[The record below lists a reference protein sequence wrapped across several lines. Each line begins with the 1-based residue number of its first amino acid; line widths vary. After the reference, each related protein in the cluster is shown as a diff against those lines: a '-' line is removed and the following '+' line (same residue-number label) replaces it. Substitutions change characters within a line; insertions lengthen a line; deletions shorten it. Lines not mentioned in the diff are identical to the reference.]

1 VNNFVESI
9 RRKTRKTRIM
19 KALHKWLNKHNTST
33 SFEKNTYTP
42 PMGVN
47 DANRKQFFTTYNL
60 ELVNEIRRIKLNQ
73 VNK

>member
-1 VNNFVESI
+1 MNNFVESI

-19 KALHKWLNKHNTST
+19 KALHKWLNKHNTPT

>member
-1 VNNFVESI
+1 
-9 RRKTRKTRIM
+9 M
-19 KALHKWLNKHNTST
+19 KALTKWLNKHNTPT
-33 SFEKNTYTP
+33 SFEKNTYTQ

-47 DANRKQFFTTYNL
+47 DANRMQFFTTYNI

>member
-1 VNNFVESI
+1 
-9 RRKTRKTRIM
+9 M
-19 KALHKWLNKHNTST
+19 KALTKWLNKHNPPT

-47 DANRKQFFTTYNL
+47 DANRMQFFTTYNVD
-60 ELVNEIRRIKLNQ
+60 LVNEIRRIKLNQ

>member
-1 VNNFVESI
+1 
-9 RRKTRKTRIM
+9 M
-19 KALHKWLNKHNTST
+19 KALIKWLNKHNTPT
-33 SFEKNTYTP
+33 SFDKNTYTP

-47 DANRKQFFTTYNL
+47 DANRKQFFTTYNV

>member
-19 KALHKWLNKHNTST
+19 KALHKWLNKHNTPT

>member
-1 VNNFVESI
+1 
-9 RRKTRKTRIM
+9 M
-19 KALHKWLNKHNTST
+19 KALHKWLNKHNTPT
-33 SFEKNTYTP
+33 SFEKNTYIP

-47 DANRKQFFTTYNL
+47 DANRKQFFTTYNV

>member
-1 VNNFVESI
+1 MNL
-9 RRKTRKTRIM
+9 
-19 KALHKWLNKHNTST
+19 AKWLNKST
-33 SFEKNTYTP
+33 KPTTKENSYTP

-47 DANRKQFFTTYNL
+47 DANRKQFFTTYNV